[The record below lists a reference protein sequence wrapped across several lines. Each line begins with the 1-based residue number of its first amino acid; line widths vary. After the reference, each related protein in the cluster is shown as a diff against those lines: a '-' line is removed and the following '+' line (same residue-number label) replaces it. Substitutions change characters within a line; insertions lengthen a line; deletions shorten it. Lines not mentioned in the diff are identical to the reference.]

1 MLIDRRMINKFDFT
15 LFIVTLLII
24 VFGLITLSSAT
35 HATMFRGGDS
45 LVYVKKQAF
54 SIILGFVMIGFV
66 LKVDY
71 KEFAKYSKLMYVFNL
86 LLLAS
91 VLVLGNEQNGAK
103 SWIPIGP
110 LYLQPSELAKIAII
124 ITFAVYLAG
133 REGKLNR
140 FVDLLPTF
148 VFFGLPMFLIMLQ
161 PDLGST
167 LVFVSIYFGMLF
179 VAGAR
184 PRNLLILIMIGAVLV
199 GGVLTAQLKFG
210 LDKPLK
216 SYQLDRLTI
225 FVDPYK
231 DPRGAGYHV
240 IQSQVALGSGGLWG
254 KGLFK
259 GTQTQLNFLPEQRN
273 DFIFSVVGEETGFV
287 GSVTLMVLFYI
298 FLYRCIKIAASSK
311 DQVGTLVATGFISMM
326 VFHLLINIGMA
337 AGIMPITGIPLPFF
351 SYGGSSMLTNMIG
364 VGLLLNVHLRRQ
376 VLTF

>member
-1 MLIDRRMINKFDFT
+1 MLIDRRTLNKFDFT

-24 VFGLITLSSAT
+24 IFGLIILSSAT
-35 HATMFRGGDS
+35 HATMSRGGDT
-45 LVYVKKQAF
+45 LVYVKKQTL
-54 SIILGFVMIGFV
+54 SIILGFIMIGLL
-66 LKVDY
+66 LKIDY
-71 KEFAKYSKLMYVFNL
+71 KEFAKYSKFIYVFNL

-91 VLVLGNEQNGAK
+91 VLVLGSEQNGAK

-110 LYLQPSELAKIAII
+110 FNLQPAEFAKIAII
-124 ITFAVYLAG
+124 ITFAVYLSG

-148 VFFGLPMFLIMLQ
+148 VFFGLPMLLIMLQ

-167 LVFVSIYFGMLF
+167 LVFIAIYFGMLF

-184 PRNLLILIMIGAVLV
+184 TKNLLILIMIGALLI

-210 LDKPLK
+210 MTKPLK
-216 SYQLDRLTI
+216 PYQLDRLTI

-240 IQSQVALGSGGLWG
+240 IQSQVALGSGGLLG
-254 KGLFK
+254 KGLYK
-259 GTQTQLNFLPEQRN
+259 GSQTQLNFLPEQRN
-273 DFIFSVVGEETGFV
+273 DFIFSVVGEETGFI
-287 GSVTLMVLFYI
+287 GSAALMVLFYI
-298 FLYRCIKIAASSK
+298 FIYRCVKVAVSSK
-311 DQVGTLVATGFISMM
+311 DQVGTLMATGFISMM

-351 SYGGSSMLTNMIG
+351 SYGGSSMLANLIG
-364 VGLLLNVHLRRQ
+364 VGLLLNVYLRRQ

>member
-1 MLIDRRMINKFDFT
+1 MIDRRTLNKFDFT

-24 VFGLITLSSAT
+24 IFGLITLSSAT
-35 HATMFRGGDS
+35 HATMTRGGDT
-45 LVYVKKQAF
+45 LTYVKKQGL
-54 SIILGFVMIGFV
+54 SIVLGFIMIGLL

-71 KEFAKYSKLMYVFNL
+71 KEFAKYSKFIYVFNL

-103 SWIPIGP
+103 SWIPLGTFN
-110 LYLQPSELAKIAII
+110 LQPAEFAKIAII
-124 ITFAVYLAG
+124 ITFAVYLSG
-133 REGKLNR
+133 REGKLNH

-148 VFFGLPMFLIMLQ
+148 AFFGLPMVLIMLQ

-167 LVFVSIYFGMLF
+167 LVFIAIYFGMLF

-184 PRNLLILIMIGAVLV
+184 PKNLLILIMIGALLV
-199 GGVLTAQLKFG
+199 GGVLTAQIKFG
-210 LDKPLK
+210 MTKPLK

-254 KGLFK
+254 KGLYK

-273 DFIFSVVGEETGFV
+273 DFIFSVVGEETGFI
-287 GSVTLMVLFYI
+287 GSAGLMFLFYMFI
-298 FLYRCIKIAASSK
+298 YRSVKIAISSK
-311 DQVGTLVATGFISMM
+311 DQVGTLMATGFISMM
-326 VFHLLINIGMA
+326 VFHLLINVGMA

-351 SYGGSSMLTNMIG
+351 SYGGSSMLANMIG
-364 VGLLLNVHLRRQ
+364 VGLLLNVYLRRQ
-376 VLTF
+376 ILTF

>member
-1 MLIDRRMINKFDFT
+1 MIERRTLKKFDFT
-15 LFIVTLLII
+15 LFVVTLIII

-35 HATMFRGGDS
+35 HATMTRGGDS
-45 LVYVKKQAF
+45 LAYVKKQVT
-54 SIILGFVMIGFV
+54 SIILGFVMIAI
-66 LKVDY
+66 LIKIDY
-71 KEFAKYSKLMYVFNL
+71 RELAKYSKFIYVFNL
-86 LLLAS
+86 LLLGS

-103 SWIPIGP
+103 SWIALGP
-110 LYLQPSELAKIAII
+110 FNLQPSELAKIAII
-124 ITFAVYLAG
+124 ITFAVYISG

-148 VFFGLPMFLIMLQ
+148 LFFGLPMGLIMLQ

-167 LVFVSIYFGMLF
+167 LVFIAIFFGMLF
-179 VAGAR
+179 VGGAR
-184 PRNLLILIMIGAVLV
+184 PRNLLILIMLGGLLV

-210 LDKPLK
+210 LTKPLK
-216 SYQLDRLTI
+216 PYQLDRLTI

-231 DPRGAGYHV
+231 DPRGSGYHV

-273 DFIFSVVGEETGFV
+273 DFIFSVVGEELGFV
-287 GSVTLMVLFYI
+287 GSAALLFLFYI
-298 FLYRCIKIAASSK
+298 FIYRCVRIAMSAK
-311 DQVGTLVATGFISMM
+311 DQLGTLLATGFISMI

-337 AGIMPITGIPLPFF
+337 GGIMPITGIPLPFF
-351 SYGGSSMLTNMIG
+351 SYGGSSMLANMMG
-364 VGLLLNVHLRRQ
+364 VGLLLNVYLRRQ

>member
-1 MLIDRRMINKFDFT
+1 MIDRRTLNKFDFT

-35 HATMFRGGDS
+35 HATMTRGGDT
-45 LVYVKKQAF
+45 LVYVKKQGL
-54 SIILGFVMIGFV
+54 SIVLGFIMIGLL

-71 KEFAKYSKLMYVFNL
+71 KEFAKYSKFIYVINL

-103 SWIPIGP
+103 SWIPLGP
-110 LYLQPSELAKIAII
+110 FYLQPAEFAKIAII
-124 ITFAVYLAG
+124 VTFAVYLSG

-148 VFFGLPMFLIMLQ
+148 AFFGLPMILIMLQ

-167 LVFVSIYFGMLF
+167 LVFIAIYFGMLF

-184 PRNLLILIMIGAVLV
+184 PKNLLILIMIGVLLV
-199 GGVLTAQLKFG
+199 GGVLTAQIKFG
-210 LDKPLK
+210 MTKPLK
-216 SYQLDRLTI
+216 PYQLDRLTI

-254 KGLFK
+254 KGLYK

-273 DFIFSVVGEETGFV
+273 DFIFSVVGEETGFI
-287 GSVTLMVLFYI
+287 GSAALMLLFYI
-298 FLYRCIKIAASSK
+298 FIYRCVKIAMSSK
-311 DQVGTLVATGFISMM
+311 DQVGTLVAAGFISMM

-351 SYGGSSMLTNMIG
+351 SYGGSSMLANMIG
-364 VGLLLNVHLRRQ
+364 VGLLLNIYLRRQ

>member
-1 MLIDRRMINKFDFT
+1 MLIERRMLNKFDFT
-15 LFIVTLLII
+15 LIIVTLLII
-24 VFGLITLSSAT
+24 VFGLIILSSAT
-35 HATMFRGGDS
+35 HATMTRDGDT
-45 LVYVKKQAF
+45 LAYVKKQAF
-54 SIILGFVMIGFV
+54 SIMLGFIVIG
-66 LKVDY
+66 LITKIDY
-71 KEFAKYSKLMYVFNL
+71 AEIAKHAKFIYIFNL

-91 VLVLGNEQNGAK
+91 VMIFGNEQNGAK

-110 LYLQPSELAKIAII
+110 FYLQPSEFAKIAII
-124 ITFAVYLAG
+124 ITFSVYLAG

-148 VFFGLPMFLIMLQ
+148 VFFGLPMLLIMMQ

-167 LVFVSIYFGMLF
+167 LVFIAIYFGMLF

-184 PRNLLILIMIGAVLV
+184 PRNLLILIMLGVFLV

-210 LDKPLK
+210 VTKPLK
-216 SYQLDRLTI
+216 PYQLDRLTI
-225 FVDPYK
+225 FVNPYK

-254 KGLFK
+254 KGLYK
-259 GTQTQLNFLPEQRN
+259 GSQTQLNFLPEQRN

-287 GSVTLMVLFYI
+287 GSVSLLVLFYLFI
-298 FLYRCIKIAASSK
+298 YRCVKIAASAK
-311 DQVGTLVATGFISMM
+311 DKVGTLIATGFISMM
-326 VFHLLINIGMA
+326 IFHLLINIGMA

-351 SYGGSSMLTNMIG
+351 SYGGSSMLTNLIG
-364 VGLLLNVHLRRQ
+364 IGLLFNIYSRRQ